1 MKASYACLA
10 RIPARGRETH
20 ECLALLPFYSLSL
33 SASIAIPFLL
43 CALALRQIQCCARR
57 QRLCVYQYSSVVP
70 CFPFIVK
77 IAISCFPS
85 LHQVQLFFCEPAF
98 SSSAFSCTEKSSL
111 VSSSSQLSS
120 HRCVAPACDP
130 TSSSLVQS
138 VGSANVLASGL
149 EVLV

>member
-57 QRLCVYQYSSVVP
+57 QRLCVYQYSSIVP
-70 CFPFIVK
+70 CFPFFVK
-77 IAISCFPS
+77 FALSCFPS
-85 LHQVQLFFCEPAF
+85 LHQEVQLFFCEPAF
-98 SSSAFSCTEKSSL
+98 SNSAFSCTEKSSL
-111 VSSSSQLSS
+111 VPSSSQLSS
-120 HRCVAPACDP
+120 HRCVAAVCEP

-138 VGSANVLASGL
+138 VSVCC
-149 EVLV
+149 